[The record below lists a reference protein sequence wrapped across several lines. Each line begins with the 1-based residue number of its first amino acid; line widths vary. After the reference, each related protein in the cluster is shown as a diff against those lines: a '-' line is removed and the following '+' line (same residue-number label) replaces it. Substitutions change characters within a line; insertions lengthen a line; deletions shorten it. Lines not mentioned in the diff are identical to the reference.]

1 MFRRNNICL
10 LYLFQ
15 IGFSSSFKR
24 FESIISSK
32 NLAIHIMFFKSSVLG
47 DVAPDAHMVDEVGKS
62 ESTISIGSLNV
73 RFNMELKQRGNVFAV
88 MSST

>member
-1 MFRRNNICL
+1 
-10 LYLFQ
+10 
-15 IGFSSSFKR
+15 
-24 FESIISSK
+24 
-32 NLAIHIMFFKSSVLG
+32 MFFKSSVLG

-88 MSST
+88 MSSTWGPIFASQRGMVHTWVAQKTLKLKF